1 MGKNRKT
8 ARQVK
13 QHLRSLGNPER
24 ARFALRY
31 FKTGPGQYGEGD
43 RFLGISAP
51 VLRKA
56 AKEYQDLETQEI
68 LELLHSPLHEVR
80 VFALLIWN
88 HQFLR
93 GTPRDQRNIYD
104 LYLKNSTWINNWDL
118 VDCSAGIVVG
128 RYLLDKNATVLNKL
142 ASSKLLWER
151 RIAMI
156 ATFAF
161 IKENRFEIPLAIATR
176 LMNDKEDLIHK
187 ACGWM
192 LRELGKR
199 DIVALETFLA
209 KNASKMPRTMLRYAI
224 ERFPEEKRK
233 RYLLKSISKKQ
244 IQSSK

>member
-1 MGKNRKT
+1 MGENRKT

-13 QHLRSLGNPER
+13 QNLKRLGNPER

-31 FKTGPGQYGEGD
+31 FKTGPGQYGAGD

-51 VLRKA
+51 VLRKT
-56 AKEYQDLETQEI
+56 AKEYKDLETDEI

-80 VFALLIWN
+80 ILALLIWN

-93 GTPRDQRNIYD
+93 GTPGDQRKIHN
-104 LYLKNSTWINNWDL
+104 LYLKNSAWINNWDL
-118 VDCSAGIVVG
+118 VDCSAEIVVG
-128 RYLLDKNATVLNKL
+128 GYLLDQDTAILNKL
-142 ASSKLLWER
+142 ASSKNLWKR

-156 ATFAF
+156 STFAF
-161 IKENRFEIPLAIATR
+161 IRKKRFETPLAIATR
-176 LMNDKEDLIHK
+176 LMNDEEDLIHK

-199 DIVALETFLA
+199 DTKVLEDFLA
-209 KNASKMPRTMLRYAI
+209 ENASKMPRTMLRYSI

-233 RYLLKSISKKQ
+233 KYLLESKAR
-244 IQSSK
+244 